1 MSHEIWNEKFLAVRT
16 PAWHK
21 VGHLFTDPVSP
32 TEATSFLDFKEPE
45 LVQLQLPNGEPLQY
59 YAVKLENEIFGVVS
73 DKWEMIPLEPLLPH
87 LDDFARQFPLSAA
100 GQLRGGRLVFFTFEH
115 RGEILGEEYIKH
127 LIVLHSYEPG
137 RTWKLLYSPTR
148 VVCMNTVI
156 AAESDAVWELKI
168 RHQRSDVEMI
178 PQAILSAQA
187 QVLQSTVDQ
196 KLAAF
201 AKINDFDAQLD
212 ALFEYVY
219 QMPKAPTQREK
230 IKFGEERAK
239 EMYDRQVEQVLALR
253 NLTRTAYNRFN
264 DEYPTLANTGYA
276 ALQAVTE
283 IADWRPNQKSKE
295 SPLLGTRALEKTKAW
310 GYLSSQLA

>member
-1 MSHEIWNEKFLAVRT
+1 MAHEIWNEKFLAVRT

-32 TEATSFLDFKEPE
+32 SEATSFLDFKEPE
-45 LVQLQLPNGEPLQY
+45 LVQLQLPSGEPVHY
-59 YAVKLENEIFGVVS
+59 YAVKLEDEIFGVVS
-73 DKWEMIPLEPLLPH
+73 NKWEMIPLEPLLPH
-87 LDDFARQFPLSAA
+87 LDEFARHFPLSAA

-168 RHQRSDVEMI
+168 RHQRSDIEMI
-178 PQAILSAQA
+178 PQAILRAQA
-187 QVLQSTVDQ
+187 QALQEAVDQ

-201 AKINDFDAQLD
+201 AKIGDFDAQLD
-212 ALFEYVY
+212 ALFEHVY
-219 QMPKAPTQREK
+219 QMPKMPAQREK
-230 IKFGEERAK
+230 LKLGEERAK
-239 EMYDRQVEQVLALR
+239 ELYDRQVKQVLELR
-253 NLTRTAYNRFN
+253 QLARTAYNRFN
-264 DEYPTLANTGYA
+264 DEQPRLANTGYA

-283 IADWRPNQKSKE
+283 IADWRGNQKSKE
-295 SPLLGTRALEKTKAW
+295 SPLLGIRAMEKMRAW
-310 GYLSSQLA
+310 EYLSDQLA

>member
-1 MSHEIWNEKFLAVRT
+1 MAHEIWNEKFLAVRT

-32 TEATSFLDFKEPE
+32 SEATSFLDFKEPE
-45 LVQLQLPNGEPLQY
+45 LVQLQLPNGEPVHY
-59 YAVKLENEIFGVVS
+59 YAVKLEDEIFGVVS
-73 DKWEMIPLEPLLPH
+73 NKWEMIPLEPLLPH
-87 LDDFARQFPLSAA
+87 LDEFARHFPLSAA

-168 RHQRSDVEMI
+168 RHQRSDIEMI
-178 PQAILSAQA
+178 PQAILRAQA
-187 QVLQSTVDQ
+187 QALQEAVDQ

-201 AKINDFDAQLD
+201 AKIGDFDAQLD
-212 ALFEYVY
+212 ALFEHVY
-219 QMPKAPTQREK
+219 QMPKMPAQREK
-230 IKFGEERAK
+230 LKLGEERAK
-239 EMYDRQVEQVLALR
+239 ELYDRQVKQVLELR
-253 NLTRTAYNRFN
+253 QLARTAYNRFN
-264 DEYPTLANTGYA
+264 DEQPRLANTGYA

-283 IADWRPNQKSKE
+283 IADWRGNQKSKE
-295 SPLLGTRALEKTKAW
+295 SPLLGIRAMEKMRAW
-310 GYLSSQLA
+310 EYLSDQLA